1 MASNSSGR
9 CAELSWSLQAL
20 CRRSGSACVSLR
32 WFGSF
37 SVIRL
42 DLRVAR
48 ILSRLLL
55 QRIGD
60 LGRALSLL
68 ARRIDLLLTLIGHLL
83 AGLTVAGGS
92 LLGAV
97 KGHRAGAGGR
107 RADGHTAAGQ
117 RGTRAIHVD
126 HQGGAGRR
134 LGLEKIDRCS
144 SLSVKP
150 MCERRLETQ

>member
-9 CAELSWSLQAL
+9 CAELSWSLQAF
-20 CRRSGSACVSLR
+20 CRCSGSACVSLR

-42 DLRVAR
+42 VLRVAR

-60 LGRALSLL
+60 LGRVVSLL

-83 AGLTVAGGS
+83 AGLTVAG
-92 LLGAV
+92 AV
-97 KGHRAGAGGR
+97 FW
-107 RADGHTAAGQ
+107 
-117 RGTRAIHVD
+117 V
-126 HQGGAGRR
+126 
-134 LGLEKIDRCS
+134 
-144 SLSVKP
+144 P
-150 MCERRLETQ
+150 